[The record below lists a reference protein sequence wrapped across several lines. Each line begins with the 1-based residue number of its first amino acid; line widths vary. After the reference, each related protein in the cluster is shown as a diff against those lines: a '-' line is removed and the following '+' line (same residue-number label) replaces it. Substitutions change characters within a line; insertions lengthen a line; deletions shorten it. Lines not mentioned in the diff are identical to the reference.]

1 MNTRDQFGNYLLL
14 KKLGEDALGETF
26 RAGRIGRGTLE
37 RVVLLR
43 VLNGQGFDGER
54 IARSL
59 QARAGLAQ
67 ALKSPYIAQAI
78 DVGQVR
84 GVPYTAY
91 DYASGRSLAQLLE
104 QAGRRSNQMPLDHA
118 LLIAERVALALAVAF
133 ETKMGD
139 DRVQHG
145 FVTPQMVQ
153 VSNEGELKLVGFEAS
168 AGLRESAAHPLIK
181 QAIGRYLAPE
191 SLAGQAASRAD
202 DVYSLGALLYEMLT
216 GQLVP
221 MMPPGGH
228 GAILDQV
235 VVAAEGSHLP
245 PDLAGLLKRTLCPR
259 DQRIADVVTWHKSL
273 AKLMSDGGYAATT
286 FNLAFFLHSLFR
298 DEIERESRELES
310 EKSQAAALVAN
321 ATPAPSPAPAPA
333 AAAAA
338 AAAPSAVRPSGPI
351 RDESAVL
358 REEYGLPQKE
368 GGGNKNVMIAAGVG
382 ALVVV
387 GAVGYFMFGRSG
399 DSSPAP
405 AAAAPAATAP
415 AATAAPAP
423 AAAPAPTG
431 MTPEQIQALIA
442 QALESQKKQIEAGQK
457 SSDEQIKAL
466 QKQLEDAQ
474 KVRAAAA
481 VAPTPAPAVA
491 EPVAAPAAAATESP
505 APAAAAPAPTKIEP
519 SPAPVQ
525 PAATTPAPAAK
536 PAPVASTPAP
546 APAAAVAGAP
556 RLGDLVTLGA
566 GVTPPRVVRQPPLNY
581 PPVAKRLK
589 KEAVV
594 TVRVLVDENGR
605 VIDADSAG
613 TKAGFGMDEAAV
625 AYARNCQ
632 FEPAKK
638 AGVKVK
644 VWYEVKVAFKL

>member
-37 RVVLLR
+37 RIVLLR
-43 VLNGQGFDGER
+43 VLNGQGLDGER

-91 DYASGRSLAQLLE
+91 DYSAGRSLAQLLE
-104 QAGRRSNQMPLDHA
+104 QAGRRSNPMPLDHA
-118 LLIAERVALALAVAF
+118 LLIAERVALALAVAY
-133 ETKMGD
+133 ETRMGE

-181 QAIGRYLAPE
+181 QAIGRYMAPE
-191 SLAGQAASRAD
+191 SLAGQAPSRAD
-202 DVYSLGALLYEMLT
+202 DVYSLGALLYEMVT

-228 GAILDQV
+228 GALLDQV
-235 VVAAEGSHLP
+235 VVAADGSHLP
-245 PDLAGLLKRTLCPR
+245 ADLTGLLKRTLCPR
-259 DQRIADVVTWHKSL
+259 DQRVADAVSWHKSL
-273 AKLMSDGGYAATT
+273 AKLMSDGGFIATT
-286 FNLAFFLHSLFR
+286 FNLAFLLHTLFR
-298 DEIERESRELES
+298 EEIERESREIET
-310 EKSQAAALVAN
+310 EKSQAAALVAS
-321 ATPAPSPAPAPA
+321 ASPAPEVAPEPVA
-333 AAAAA
+333 AAAS
-338 AAAPSAVRPSGPI
+338 APSAVRSSGPV
-351 RDESAVL
+351 RDDSAVL
-358 REEYGLPQKE
+358 REEYGLPQPSE
-368 GGGNKNVMIAAGVG
+368 GGNKNVLIAAGVG

-387 GAVGYFMFGRSG
+387 GVVGYLMFGRGGESTAV
-399 DSSPAP
+399 PATATP
-405 AAAAPAATAP
+405 AETAATAP
-415 AATAAPAP
+415 DAAAAP

-442 QALESQKKQIEAGQK
+442 QALESQTKQIAAGQK
-457 SSDEQIKAL
+457 SSDDQIKAL
-466 QKQLEDAQ
+466 QRQLEDAQ
-474 KVRAAAA
+474 RVRTAVAA
-481 VAPTPAPAVA
+481 VPAVA
-491 EPVAAPAAAATESP
+491 EPAATEPSALLESP
-505 APAAAAPAPTKIEP
+505 APAAAALPGPTPARTEP
-519 SPAPVQ
+519 SPVPIQ
-525 PAATTPAPAAK
+525 PTTTIPAPAAVK
-536 PAPVASTPAP
+536 PAPVSSSPAP

-556 RLGDLVTLGA
+556 RLGDLVTLGP
-566 GVTPPRVVRQPPLNY
+566 GVTSPRVVRQPPLNY
-581 PPVAKRLK
+581 PPVARRLK

-594 TVRVLVDENGR
+594 SVRVLVDENGR
-605 VIDADSAG
+605 VADAELTGS
-613 TKAGFGMDEAAV
+613 KVGFGMDEAAV
-625 AYARNCQ
+625 SYARNCQ

-644 VWYEVKVAFKL
+644 VWYDIKVAFKL